1 MCISSNAPS
10 PPPTQALHTPQ
21 PPPPI
26 TAQDFFLSWGTPP
39 VTSTLLPEALFLD
52 VSMVCHDPQTGV

>member
-21 PPPPI
+21 PPPPN
-26 TAQDFFLSWGTPP
+26 TAQDLFLSWGTPP
-39 VTSTLLPEALFLD
+39 VVGTLFPGIYYSQKCNYDTPL
-52 VSMVCHDPQTGV
+52 